1 MGSTVSLFHRKPRM
15 LVVEDSLLLADMIC
29 ELLGDFEIEPV
40 GPVPT
45 VGTALRLAR
54 VLDLDGA
61 VMDIR
66 VRDENTFPVCRLLT
80 AQGVPFVFLTGTRR
94 GAIPNE
100 FREVPIVAKPFE
112 AAALLDAVQA
122 MLPATAP
129 LGAFNM
135 PCKPRAL
142 SLF

>member
-1 MGSTVSLFHRKPRM
+1 M
-15 LVVEDSLLLADMIC
+15 LLADMIC
-29 ELLGDFEIEPV
+29 DVLKDFGIEPV

-45 VGTALRLAR
+45 VRAALRM
-54 VLDLDGA
+54 VDSLDLDGA

-66 VRDENTFPVCRLLT
+66 VRDENTFPVCRLLR

-112 AAALLDAVQA
+112 AATLLDAVQA
-122 MLPATAP
+122 MVPDIAL
-129 LGAFNM
+129 LRAFNM
-135 PCKPRAL
+135 PGEPRAL
-142 SLF
+142 SLS

>member
-1 MGSTVSLFHRKPRM
+1 M
-15 LVVEDSLLLADMIC
+15 LLADMIC

-45 VGTALRLAR
+45 VGAALRMAR

-66 VRDENTFPVCRLLT
+66 VRDENVFPVCRLLR
-80 AQGVPFVFLTGTRR
+80 AQGVPFVFLTGTRH
-94 GAIPNE
+94 GAIPIE
-100 FREVPIVAKPFE
+100 FREVPVVAKPFE

-122 MLPATAP
+122 MLPDAAR
-129 LGAFNM
+129 LRAFNISGE
-135 PCKPRAL
+135 PRAL
-142 SLF
+142 SLS